1 MEITISKR
9 YLKIPVSYL
18 GEVYHFKLSA
28 GEGAEYSFDAAYA
41 EKAADTVYYADL
53 REFLGQT
60 VSMTID
66 PPVLLKPEYC
76 DQPEPVKEDPMRPMA
91 HFSAPRGWMND
102 PNGLCCYEGTYHLFY
117 QHNPYGRTW
126 GNMHWGHAVSKDLF
140 HWEHCQ
146 EALLSDGDGVIF
158 SGSALIDYRNASGL
172 KTGQNAPILFYYT
185 RVGKTHD
192 QCLAVSTDGGL
203 TLTKYERPVLPAM
216 TSENRDPKVIFD
228 QARSRYLMALYMEES
243 RYALFVS
250 ENLLDWRL
258 LQEIE
263 LPGDNECPDIY
274 PLQAEDGG
282 EYWILSGAHDKY
294 YVGIFDEEGYYS
306 PVQEIG
312 QLSYD
317 SEGYAAQTYFYEK
330 GKPVIR
336 FTWDR
341 SNIPGTSYNGS
352 MCFPMEMGLVKRK
365 GSYFADHK

>member
-1 MEITISKR
+1 
-9 YLKIPVSYL
+9 
-18 GEVYHFKLSA
+18 
-28 GEGAEYSFDAAYA
+28 
-41 EKAADTVYYADL
+41 
-53 REFLGQT
+53 
-60 VSMTID
+60 
-66 PPVLLKPEYC
+66 
-76 DQPEPVKEDPMRPMA
+76 
-91 HFSAPRGWMND
+91 MND

-203 TLTKYERPVLPAM
+203 TLTKYE
-216 TSENRDPKVIFD
+216 
-228 QARSRYLMALYMEES
+228 
-243 RYALFVS
+243 
-250 ENLLDWRL
+250 
-258 LQEIE
+258 
-263 LPGDNECPDIY
+263 CPDIY
-274 PLQAEDGG
+274 PLQAEDGR

-341 SNIPGTSYNGS
+341 SNIPGTPYNGS

-365 GSYFADHK
+365 GSYFANHK